1 MKRTTALICLL
12 LISNLAVAHSFDSGG
27 GSASSSE
34 DANLSVIL
42 TIVVV
47 AGVAALLV
55 TDILADNLTDSQDT
69 ISGVEEEALAE
80 ETGVNWGQLNEGTE
94 QSLIPILAVSVFPGD
109 NGRNL
114 SFYFSNLLTQ
124 GNNVYFDLYTSPVSF
139 GQMDPLEAAE
149 TGFSFLDCQMFIAT
163 GSSGLELYEEDS
175 DIPIW
180 SFDTTEWD
188 SVVVSEA
195 SSSFMEFF
203 RNN

>member
-27 GSASSSE
+27 GSSSSSSE
-34 DANLSVIL
+34 TNLSVII

-55 TDILADNLTDSQDT
+55 TDILADNSNNSQDAL
-69 ISGVEEEALAE
+69 SGDEEATVNE
-80 ETGVNWGQLNEGTE
+80 ETGVNWGQLNESTE
-94 QSLIPILAVSVFPGD
+94 QSSIPLLAISVFPGD

-114 SFYFSNLLTQ
+114 SAYFSSLLNQ
-124 GNNVYFDLYTSPVSF
+124 GNSVYFDLYSSPVSF
-139 GQMDPLEAAE
+139 GQMQPLEAAE
-149 TGFSFLDCQMFIAT
+149 TGFSFLDCQMFIAAS
-163 GSSGLELYEEDS
+163 SSGLELYREHS
-175 DIPIW
+175 DIPVW

-195 SSSFMEFF
+195 SSSFMEFS